1 MIHPDSRTIEWMTQV
16 AAENKFSDIALI
28 EKSIRA
34 FSLLESLVLSGCPF
48 VFKGGTALMLHMDSA
63 KRLSIDVD
71 IICPP
76 GTRIEEYLKKNAQE
90 YGFNDV
96 KLVERVSA
104 HNTPK
109 THAKFFYQVTYIT
122 NTETECI
129 LLDVLFEDTHYQDIE
144 RLPIQSRFFK
154 LEGEPVMVNVP
165 SKADMLGDK
174 LTAFAP
180 NTTGIPYFKGD
191 KDCSMEIIKQL
202 FDIASLFD
210 VTTNLTVVAETFRKF
225 ASVELQYRGLDPEN
239 TTPVLD
245 NIFQTSLCICLRGQV
260 DPDTFK
266 LLQTGTKR
274 IQSFIH
280 GEKFN
285 IDRAI
290 TNASKAAYLSV
301 LIANGETILAH
312 FNPQN
317 VEPLRDAVIKE
328 PLNTKLNKLK
338 KSNIEAFF
346 YWNEIGKMFSRI
358 LNVNNIEKVIQ

>member
-1 MIHPDSRTIEWMTQV
+1 MIHPDSRTIEWMMQV
-16 AAENKFSDIALI
+16 AVENKFSDIALI

-63 KRLSIDVD
+63 KRLSIDID

-76 GTRIEEYLKKNAQE
+76 GTNIEEFVQKYAQE
-90 YGFNDV
+90 YGFGDV
-96 KLVERVSA
+96 RLVERVTA
-104 HNTPK
+104 HIIPK
-109 THAKFFYQVTYIT
+109 THAKFFYQVTYVT

-129 LLDVLFEDTHYQDIE
+129 LLDVLFEDIHYHDIE
-144 RLPIQSRFFK
+144 QLPIQSRFLK
-154 LEGEPVMVNVP
+154 LEGEPIMVKVP
-165 SKADMLGDK
+165 GKADMLGDK

-180 NTTGIPYFKGD
+180 NTTGIPYFKGK

-210 VTTNLTVVAETFRKF
+210 VTNDLTVVTETFQKF
-225 ASVELQYRGLDPEN
+225 ASVELQYRNLDPEN
-239 TTPVLD
+239 IAQVLD
-245 NIFQTSLCICLRGQV
+245 DIFQTSLCICLKGQIE
-260 DPDTFK
+260 PDTFT

-280 GEKFN
+280 SEKYN
-285 IDRAI
+285 IDSAI

-301 LIANGETILAH
+301 LITNGITTTVH
-312 FNPQN
+312 FDTQN
-317 VEPLRDAVIKE
+317 IELLRDAVITE

-346 YWNEIGKMFSRI
+346 YWYE
-358 LNVNNIEKVIQ
+358 IEKLKNKK

>member
-16 AAENKFSDIALI
+16 AAENKFPDIALI

-63 KRLSIDVD
+63 KRLSIDID

-76 GTRIEEYLKKNAQE
+76 GTNIEEYIQKHAQE
-90 YGFNDV
+90 YGFGDV
-96 KLVERVSA
+96 RLVERVTA
-104 HNTPK
+104 HNIPK
-109 THAKFFYQVTYIT
+109 THAKFFYQVTYVT

-129 LLDVLFEDTHYQDIE
+129 LLDVLFEDIHYHEIE
-144 RLPIQSRFFK
+144 SLPIQSLFLK
-154 LEGEPVMVNVP
+154 VEGEPVMVNVP
-165 SKADMLGDK
+165 GKADMLGDK

-210 VTTNLTVVAETFRKF
+210 VTNDLKVVAETFQKF
-225 ASVELQYRGLDPEN
+225 ATVELQYRNLDPEN
-239 TTPVLD
+239 ITQVLD
-245 NIFQTSLCICLRGQV
+245 DIFQTSLCICLRGQV
-260 DPDTFK
+260 EPDTFK

-280 GEKFN
+280 SEKYN
-285 IDRAI
+285 IDSAI

-301 LIANGETILAH
+301 LIANKATTAVH
-312 FNPQN
+312 FDPQN
-317 VEPLRDAVIKE
+317 IEPLRNAVINE

-346 YWNEIGKMFSRI
+346 YWNEIGKICNAHISEN
-358 LNVNNIEKVIQ
+358 LD

>member
-1 MIHPDSRTIEWMTQV
+1 MTQV
-16 AAENKFSDIALI
+16 AAENKFPDIALI

-63 KRLSIDVD
+63 KRLSIDID

-76 GTRIEEYLKKNAQE
+76 GTNIEEFVQKHAQE
-90 YGFNDV
+90 YGFGDV
-96 KLVERVSA
+96 KLVERVA
-104 HNTPK
+104 PNNIPK
-109 THAKFFYQVTYIT
+109 THAKFFYQVTYVT

-129 LLDVLFEDTHYQDIE
+129 LLDVLFEDIHYHDIKQ
-144 RLPIQSRFFK
+144 LPIQSRFLK

-165 SKADMLGDK
+165 GKADMLGDK

-210 VTTNLTVVAETFRKF
+210 VTTDLRVVTATFQKF
-225 ASVELQYRGLDPEN
+225 ATVELQYRNLDPEN
-239 TTPVLD
+239 IAQVLD
-245 NIFQTSLCICLRGQV
+245 DIFQTSLCICLRGLV
-260 DPDTFK
+260 EPDTFK

-280 GEKFN
+280 SEKYN
-285 IDRAI
+285 IDSAI

-301 LIANGETILAH
+301 LIANGETTAVH
-312 FNPQN
+312 FDPQSI
-317 VEPLRDAVIKE
+317 EPLRDAVIKE

-346 YWNEIGKMFSRI
+346 YWNEIGKMKS
-358 LNVNNIEKVIQ
+358 KV

>member
-1 MIHPDSRTIEWMTQV
+1 MIHPDSRTIEWMKQV
-16 AAENKFSDIALI
+16 ATENKFSDIALI

-63 KRLSIDVD
+63 KRLSIDID

-76 GTRIEEYLKKNAQE
+76 GTNIEEFVQKYAQE
-90 YGFNDV
+90 YGFGEV
-96 KLVERVSA
+96 KLVERVTP
-104 HNTPK
+104 HNVPK
-109 THAKFFYQVTYIT
+109 THAKFFYQVTYVT

-129 LLDVLFEDTHYQDIE
+129 LLDVLFEDIHYHDIE
-144 RLPIQSRFFK
+144 QLPIQSRFLK
-154 LEGEPVMVNVP
+154 LEVEPVIVNVP

-191 KDCSMEIIKQL
+191 KECSMEIIKQL
-202 FDIASLFD
+202 FDVASLFD
-210 VTTNLTVVAETFRKF
+210 ATDNLTVVAETFHKF
-225 ASVELQYRGLDPEN
+225 ATVELQYRNLDPEN
-239 TTPVLD
+239 VTQVLD
-245 NIFQTSLCICLRGQV
+245 DIYQTSLCICLKGLV
-260 DPDTFK
+260 EPDTFK

-280 GEKFN
+280 SEKYN
-285 IDRAI
+285 IDSAI

-301 LIANGETILAH
+301 LIANGITTAAH
-312 FNPQN
+312 FEPQN
-317 VEPLRDAVIKE
+317 IEPMRDAVINE
-328 PLNTKLNKLK
+328 PIPTKLNKLK

-346 YWNEIGKMFSRI
+346 YWNEISK
-358 LNVNNIEKVIQ
+358 LKNKA

>member
-16 AAENKFSDIALI
+16 AAENKFPDIALI

-63 KRLSIDVD
+63 KRLSIDID

-76 GTRIEEYLKKNAQE
+76 GTNIEKFVQRHAQE
-90 YGFNDV
+90 YGFGDV
-96 KLVERVSA
+96 RLVERVTA
-104 HNTPK
+104 HNIPK
-109 THAKFFYQVTYIT
+109 THAKFFYQVTYVT

-129 LLDVLFEDTHYQDIE
+129 LLDVLFEDIHYHEIE
-144 RLPIQSRFFK
+144 SLPIQSRFLK
-154 LEGEPVMVNVP
+154 LVGEPIMVNVP
-165 SKADMLGDK
+165 GKADMLGDK

-210 VTTNLTVVAETFRKF
+210 VITDLRVVTETFQKF
-225 ASVELQYRGLDPEN
+225 AAVELQYRNLDPEN
-239 TTPVLD
+239 ITQVLD
-245 NIFQTSLCICLRGQV
+245 DIFQTSLCICLRGQV
-260 DPDTFK
+260 EPATFK

-280 GEKFN
+280 SEKYN
-285 IDRAI
+285 IDSAI

-301 LIANGETILAH
+301 LIANKATTAVH
-312 FNPQN
+312 FDPQN
-317 VEPLRDAVIKE
+317 IEPLRNAVINE

-346 YWNEIGKMFSRI
+346 YWNEIGKICNAHISEN
-358 LNVNNIEKVIQ
+358 LD

>member
-16 AAENKFSDIALI
+16 AAENNFSDIVLI

-63 KRLSIDVD
+63 KRLSIDID

-76 GTRIEEYLKKNAQE
+76 GTNIEEFVRRYAQE
-90 YGFNDV
+90 YGFGDV
-96 KLVERVSA
+96 RLVERVTT
-104 HNTPK
+104 HNIPK
-109 THAKFFYQVTYIT
+109 THAKFFYQVTYVT

-129 LLDVLFEDTHYQDIE
+129 LLDVLFEDIHYHDIE
-144 RLPIQSRFFK
+144 QLPIQSRFLK
-154 LEGEPVMVNVP
+154 LEGEPVLVNVP
-165 SKADMLGDK
+165 GKADMLGDK
-174 LTAFAP
+174 LSAFAP
-180 NTTGIPYFKGD
+180 NTTGIPYFKGE

-210 VTTNLTVVAETFRKF
+210 VTNDITVVAETFQKF
-225 ASVELQYRGLDPEN
+225 ATVELQYRNLDPEN
-239 TTPVLD
+239 IAQVLD
-245 NIFQTSLCICLRGQV
+245 DIFQTSLCICLRGQV
-260 DPDTFK
+260 EPDTFK
-266 LLQTGTKR
+266 LLQAGAKR

-280 GEKFN
+280 SERYS
-285 IDRAI
+285 IDSAI

-301 LIANGETILAH
+301 LIANGTTTSVH
-312 FNPQN
+312 FDPQN
-317 VEPLRDAVIKE
+317 VELLRDAVINE

-346 YWNEIGKMFSRI
+346 YWNEIGEIKSH
-358 LNVNNIEKVIQ
+358 N

>member
-1 MIHPDSRTIEWMTQV
+1 MIHPDSRTLEWMKYV

-48 VFKGGTALMLHMDSA
+48 VFKGGTALMLHMDST
-63 KRLSIDVD
+63 KRLSIDID

-76 GTRIEEYLKKNAQE
+76 GTNIEEFVQKHAHE
-90 YGFNDV
+90 YGFDEV
-96 KLVERVSA
+96 KLVERVTS
-104 HNTPK
+104 HNIPK
-109 THAKFFYQVTYIT
+109 THAKFFYQVTYVT

-129 LLDVLFEDTHYQDIE
+129 LLDVLFEDIHYHDIE
-144 RLPIQSRFFK
+144 QLPVQSRFLK
-154 LEGEPVMVNVP
+154 MEGEPVLVNVP
-165 SKADMLGDK
+165 GKADMLGDK

-202 FDIASLFD
+202 FDVASLFD
-210 VTTNLTVVAETFRKF
+210 VTADVTVVAETFRKF
-225 ASVELQYRGLDPEN
+225 ATVELQYRNLDPQN
-239 TTPVLD
+239 IAQVLD
-245 NIFQTSLCICLRGQV
+245 DIYQTSLCICLKGQV
-260 DPDTFK
+260 EPDTFR

-280 GEKFN
+280 SEKYN
-285 IDRAI
+285 IDSAI
-290 TNASKAAYLSV
+290 TNASKAAYLSA
-301 LIANGETILAH
+301 LIANRVTTAKH
-312 FNPQN
+312 FEPQN
-317 VEPLRDAVIKE
+317 VGPLRDAVIKE

-346 YWNEIGKMFSRI
+346 YWDEIAKMAQ
-358 LNVNNIEKVIQ
+358 N